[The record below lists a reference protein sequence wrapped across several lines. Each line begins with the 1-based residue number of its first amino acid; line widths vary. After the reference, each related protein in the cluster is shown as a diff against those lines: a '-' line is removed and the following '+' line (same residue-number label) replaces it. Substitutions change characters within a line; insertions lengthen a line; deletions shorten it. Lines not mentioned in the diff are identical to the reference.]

1 MQNPIIIN
9 TTPTEAAADHITLS
23 ATWRNTAT
31 KVVPES
37 QKYRSVAVP
46 EEYISTQE
54 VKEVPSKYRGIIID
68 ALITIGG
75 ERLADFCQNSNMM
88 ATTVSAELFRT
99 DALLAWNADRKA
111 LQQRLTADEL
121 KAWAPTSATVKA
133 AHAAYSEEQAN
144 AIAALLVKLASP
156 NHGLTPVQAGNF
168 LARVW
173 KSADADSITGL
184 RVQLR
189 LQSIADSSAAAADAL
204 SAILG

>member
-88 ATTVSAELFRT
+88 ATTVSAELFR
-99 DALLAWNADRKA
+99 NADRKA

-144 AIAALLVKLASP
+144 AIANLLVKLASP

-173 KSADADSITGL
+173 ESADADSITGL